1 MWLEPTTV
9 REMGSTARKTMEVR
23 KSAPPPLDAQPMIV
37 PGSIQLGVE
46 K

>member
-9 REMGSTARKTMEVR
+9 KEMGSTARKTKEVR
-23 KSAPPPLDAQPMIV
+23 KSPHLDAQPMIE

>member
-9 REMGSTARKTMEVR
+9 REMGSTARKTKEVR
-23 KSAPPPLDAQPMIV
+23 KSPPPLDAQPMIV
-37 PGSIQLGVE
+37 PGSIQSGVE